1 MDKDFPFNIRDV
13 AYLLNLYIRH
23 KSAVSWDADCPFCGG
38 RGKLNLNLKK
48 NVFRCNRCGENGGML
63 VLYGRVYGVDNKT
76 AKEEIEDTLNRH
88 ERSLSYEMKQKTIQK
103 DAPEIVNA
111 QLASIEDRNRTYSML
126 LSMLVLADAHKEN
139 LLKRGLTE
147 AQIEQNGY
155 KSTPLFG
162 FKKLT
167 RRLLDAGCQV
177 EGVPGFYQKDGK
189 WTLNFCSYTAGILLP
204 AKSIDGK
211 ISGFQIRLDTPLAN
225 PTDNPNKT
233 GAKYIWLSSSSKAGG
248 CSSGS
253 PVHIIGDQ
261 YAKTI
266 YVTEGV
272 LKADIAHCITGR
284 TFAAIAGANNLTS
297 LEELFQTVS
306 HNGTKLI
313 VEAHDMDK
321 FRNEMVDK
329 GASGINSLAHKYGM
343 DCRRL
348 TWNPNYKGIDDW
360 QLALKRK
367 PNKKDGEITDLEPM
381 DTTQRFRI
389 YQLDFENDHQTKK
402 FAFEGIDTLYKAGY
416 NQPPASEYRLV
427 YDGNIECKMSDDSE
441 TQLSRIFKTYNDT
454 LPQDYNGRSISP
466 SDVVELYDDNNRRY
480 YYRDYNSFC
489 QVKFTP
495 FMAKPMKQG

>member
-1 MDKDFPFNIRDV
+1 MHV
-13 AYLLNLYIRH
+13 
-23 KSAVSWDADCPFCGG
+23 
-38 RGKLNLNLKK
+38 
-48 NVFRCNRCGENGGML
+48 
-63 VLYGRVYGVDNKT
+63 
-76 AKEEIEDTLNRH
+76 
-88 ERSLSYEMKQKTIQK
+88 
-103 DAPEIVNA
+103 
-111 QLASIEDRNRTYSML
+111 
-126 LSMLVLADAHKEN
+126 
-139 LLKRGLTE
+139 
-147 AQIEQNGY
+147 
-155 KSTPLFG
+155 
-162 FKKLT
+162 
-167 RRLLDAGCQV
+167 
-177 EGVPGFYQKDGK
+177 
-189 WTLNFCSYTAGILLP
+189 
-204 AKSIDGK
+204 
-211 ISGFQIRLDTPLAN
+211 
-225 PTDNPNKT
+225 
-233 GAKYIWLSSSSKAGG
+233 
-248 CSSGS
+248 
-253 PVHIIGDQ
+253 IGDQ
-261 YAKTI
+261 CAKTI

-402 FAFEGIDTLYKAGY
+402 FAFEGIDALYKAGY
-416 NQPPASEYRLV
+416 SQPPASEYRLV
-427 YDGNIECKMSDDSE
+427 YDGYIECNMSDDSE